1 MDVVVKYNAANVFS
15 SLFTKYLY
23 TKKINTVQRIVVKV
37 IISILFIFGS
47 NVLSKMY
54 V

>member
-15 SLFTKYLY
+15 SFLTEYLY
-23 TKKINTVQRIVVKV
+23 TKKVNTVPRIVITV
-37 IISILFIFGS
+37 IISIFFSFGS
-47 NVLSKMY
+47 NVLSIMY